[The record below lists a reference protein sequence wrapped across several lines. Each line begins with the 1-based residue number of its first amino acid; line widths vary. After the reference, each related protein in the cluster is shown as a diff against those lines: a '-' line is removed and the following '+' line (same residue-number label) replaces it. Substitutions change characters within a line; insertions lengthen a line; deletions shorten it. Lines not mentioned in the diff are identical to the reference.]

1 MTGKDLDA
9 YGILMVLAVLASL
22 LAGLAEALIIGM
34 IVEPLLGPPG
44 GWTGARAAASNL
56 LFILA
61 TSCLAFFLGK
71 LLLERWIGKRSVP
84 SQDGGASP
92 AEAEAAV
99 HGLEPI
105 EVAPYSTGSA
115 T

>member
-1 MTGKDLDA
+1 MKDTEQRDFKDRTFQMTGKDLDA

-34 IVEPLLGPPG
+34 TVEAPLVDLK
-44 GWTGARAAASNL
+44 GWAAIGVTGSNL

-71 LLLERWIGKRSVP
+71 LLLKHWLEKRSVP
-84 SQDGGASP
+84 PEGGGDEA
-92 AEAEAAV
+92 AEAA
-99 HGLEPI
+99 
-105 EVAPYSTGSA
+105 
-115 T
+115 